1 VHTEMQRYREIRCLW
16 REMISPPEEYER
28 RLKQR

>member
-1 VHTEMQRYREIRCLW
+1 MLVE